1 MMEAETILTPEQ
13 CLEYGFCDE
22 IAQSSIDQNTLLNQ
36 QRALMQQIKFEA
48 LNQKSL
54 REEMLQFI
62 KNGTREEEDNPSV
75 EDESEQLNNDNEE
88 EPKQSPLGSFFNA
101 LLK

>member
-1 MMEAETILTPEQ
+1 
-13 CLEYGFCDE
+13 
-22 IAQSSIDQNTLLNQ
+22 
-36 QRALMQQIKFEA
+36 
-48 LNQKSL
+48 
-54 REEMLQFI
+54 MLQFI

-75 EDESEQLNNDNEE
+75 EDEPEQLNNDNEE